1 MWNVIWVTAEA
12 EKLERALKRFDEM
25 SILTKVRTFLDDNRC
40 FFEILVP
47 AAETGLAL
55 DALVEM

>member
-12 EKLERALKRFDEM
+12 VSVDAVIKRFKE
-25 SILTKVRTFLDDNRC
+25 LKVMTRKRAVWDDDRC

-47 AAETGLAL
+47 AADTGIAL
-55 DALVEM
+55 DALAEM